1 MPVAVTA
8 MRLNPMRSPKRLN
21 LYLARAWICSL
32 SGSVATHGVKLK
44 AVTERERDVRQR
56 ANHLGRRKA
65 TVSSHLS
72 PHVALAPGMNV
83 ALVP

>member
-21 LYLARAWICSL
+21 LYLARAWICFL
-32 SGSVATHGVKLK
+32 SGSAATHSTKLK
-44 AVTERERDVRQR
+44 AVNERERDERQR

-65 TVSSHLS
+65 AVSRHLS
-72 PHVALAPGMNV
+72 PHVVLAPGMNM